1 MSPDLQRIF
10 RIKEYCEEIQKTVA
24 RYGNNFEAFDADL
37 DFQRSVAFSI
47 LQIGEL
53 GASLSE
59 SFKEATNDK
68 IPWGA
73 IKGMRNWMVH
83 NYGNMSRDV
92 IWQTIQ
98 EDIPLLLEFCKETI
112 EE

>member
-73 IKGMRNWMVH
+73 IKGMKLSILVDR
-83 NYGNMSRDV
+83 
-92 IWQTIQ
+92 
-98 EDIPLLLEFCKETI
+98 F
-112 EE
+112 

>member
-1 MSPDLQRIF
+1 MSPDLQRIL
-10 RIKEYCEEIQKTVA
+10 RIKEYCEEIQKTVT
-24 RYGNNFEAFDADL
+24 RYGNNFDTFDMDQ

-59 SFKEATNDK
+59 SFKEETKNK

-92 IWQTIQ
+92 IWQTVQ
-98 EDIPLLLEFCKETI
+98 EDIPLLLEFCEHVI
-112 EE
+112 NE